1 MCLARHENWRFT
13 NNEREAMRGGLR
25 LAIAVWAAGLVL
37 GPAPL
42 AAQSA
47 PAATTNTPAADAVGP
62 KELQNFSL
70 SGTVTRPADQP
81 PQRTTTAIPPNRIA
95 GPSP

>member
-1 MCLARHENWRFT
+1 
-13 NNEREAMRGGLR
+13 MRGGLR
-25 LAIAVWAAGLVL
+25 LAMVVWTAGLVL

-47 PAATTNTPAADAVGP
+47 PATTTNTPAADAVGP

-70 SGTVTRPADQP
+70 SGTVTRACGPAAAADDDSNFP
-81 PQRTTTAIPPNRIA
+81 GASSGRNTHDLRIGGSA
-95 GPSP
+95 AFAARKKDR